1 MSDYNHAGI
10 SGRLTRDS
18 ELRTVGEQSLLEF
31 GLASNKKYKDKEKE
45 KTTFIDVVLW
55 GRQAESLAPYLKKG
69 KYVMV
74 GGELQYESWVTDGV
88 KKSKLVLN
96 ANTVDMTPRNAVD
109 FVEADESTTVTKC
122 STGLPE
128 ESDMV
133 DMADVPF

>member
-1 MSDYNHAGI
+1 MSDYNHTGV

-31 GLASNKKYKDKEKE
+31 GLASNKKCKDKE

-96 ANTVDMTPRNAVD
+96 AITVYMTPKNSVI
-109 FVEADESTTVTKC
+109 
-122 STGLPE
+122 LI
-128 ESDMV
+128 
-133 DMADVPF
+133 